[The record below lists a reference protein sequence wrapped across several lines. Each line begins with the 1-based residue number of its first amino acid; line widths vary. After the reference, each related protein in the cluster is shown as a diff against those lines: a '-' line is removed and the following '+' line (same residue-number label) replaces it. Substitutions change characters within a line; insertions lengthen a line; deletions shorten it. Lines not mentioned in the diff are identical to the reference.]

1 MMRGVRIPAS
11 KEKPAAMRRRPVQ
24 SRAYASSQALQE
36 AFVRVLI
43 EEGFEKT
50 TVREVTAVAG
60 VGIGTFY
67 DYFGNMDALAALC
80 IHRRMKALALAAR
93 SVAAE
98 QADRRLLAIAHG
110 VADTYA
116 LSITGELKIWVA
128 LFRLERQISTPKA
141 FHKQYAAHVEMWRS
155 ALARAADPPADVG
168 AAARMLHCIT
178 YGWLSQSLIA
188 KGSQVSTNAL
198 IRELRDAI
206 DAYLGGLPRQ
216 TSDVGASLR

>member
-1 MMRGVRIPAS
+1 MRGVRIPAS

-24 SRAYASSQALQE
+24 SRAYATSQELRE
-36 AFVRVLI
+36 AVARGLI

-98 QADRRLLAIAHG
+98 QADRRLLAIAHV

-116 LSITGELKIWVA
+116 FSITGELKTWVA
-128 LFRLERQISTPKA
+128 LFRLERQISAPKA
-141 FHKQYAAHVEMWRS
+141 FHNQYAAHVEMWGS
-155 ALARAADPPADVG
+155 ALARAAHPPADVG
-168 AAARMLHCIT
+168 GGGTMLT
-178 YGWLSQSLIA
+178 WVQ
-188 KGSQVSTNAL
+188 N
-198 IRELRDAI
+198 
-206 DAYLGGLPRQ
+206 
-216 TSDVGASLR
+216 

>member
-1 MMRGVRIPAS
+1 MKTGVRIAAL

-43 EEGFEKT
+43 EQGFDKT
-50 TVREVTAVAG
+50 TIREVTAVAG

-80 IHRRMKALALAAR
+80 IHRRMKALGLAAR

-116 LSITGELKIWVA
+116 LSITGELKTWVA

-141 FHKQYAAHVEMWRS
+141 FHKQYAAHVEIRFGSGRRPAGRRRCRS
-155 ALARAADPPADVG
+155 KNAILHHIRLAFAVFDSERLSGFDECAD
-168 AAARMLHCIT
+168 
-178 YGWLSQSLIA
+178 
-188 KGSQVSTNAL
+188 KGT
-198 IRELRDAI
+198 
-206 DAYLGGLPRQ
+206 P
-216 TSDVGASLR
+216 

>member
-1 MMRGVRIPAS
+1 MMRGVRIPAL
-11 KEKPAAMRRRPVQ
+11 KEKRAAMRRRPVQ

-80 IHRRMKALALAAR
+80 IHRRIKALAVAAR
-93 SVAAE
+93 SVAE

-116 LSITGELKIWVA
+116 LSITGDLNAWVA
-128 LFRLERQISTPKA
+128 LFRLERQISTPKV
-141 FHKQYAAHVEMWRS
+141 FHKQYAAHVQMWRS

-206 DAYLGGLPRQ
+206 DAYLGGLPRP
-216 TSDVGASLR
+216 TSDVAPSLR

>member
-1 MMRGVRIPAS
+1 MRPSKEQDPRTVRHLLMRGVRIAAL
-11 KEKPAAMRRRPVQ
+11 KEKPAAMLRRPVQ
-24 SRAYASSQALQE
+24 SRAYASSQAIQE
-36 AFVRVLI
+36 AFVRVLM

-80 IHRRMKALALAAR
+80 IHRRMKALAAR

-98 QADRRLLAIAHG
+98 QADRRLLAIAHV

-116 LSITGELKIWVA
+116 VSITGELKTWVA

-141 FHKQYAAHVEMWRS
+141 FHKQYDAHVELSTS
-155 ALARAADPPADVG
+155 AFPPA
-168 AAARMLHCIT
+168 
-178 YGWLSQSLIA
+178 
-188 KGSQVSTNAL
+188 
-198 IRELRDAI
+198 
-206 DAYLGGLPRQ
+206 
-216 TSDVGASLR
+216 

>member
-1 MMRGVRIPAS
+1 MRGVRIAAS

-80 IHRRMKALALAAR
+80 IHRRIKALASAAR

-98 QADRRLLAIAHG
+98 QADRRLLAIARS

-116 LSITGELKIWVA
+116 LSITRELKTWVA

-155 ALARAADPPADVG
+155 ALAPAGDPPGRGRGG
-168 AAARMLHCIT
+168 AKKAHF
-178 YGWLSQSLIA
+178 
-188 KGSQVSTNAL
+188 
-198 IRELRDAI
+198 
-206 DAYLGGLPRQ
+206 
-216 TSDVGASLR
+216 

>member
-1 MMRGVRIPAS
+1 MKTGVRIAAL

-43 EEGFEKT
+43 EQGFDKT
-50 TVREVTAVAG
+50 TIREVTAVAG

-110 VADTYA
+110 VAGTYA
-116 LSITGELKIWVA
+116 LSITGELKTWVA

-206 DAYLGGLPRQ
+206 DAYLGGLSRQ
-216 TSDVGASLR
+216 TSDVGAALR

>member
-11 KEKPAAMRRRPVQ
+11 KEKPPAMRRRPVQ

-67 DYFGNMDALAALC
+67 DFGNMDALAALC
-80 IHRRMKALALAAR
+80 IHRRMKALASAAR

-98 QADRRLLAIAHG
+98 QADRPLLASAHG
-110 VADTYA
+110 VADAYA
-116 LSITGELKIWVA
+116 LSITGELKTWVA

-155 ALARAADPPADVG
+155 ALAQAADPPADVG

-216 TSDVGASLR
+216 TSDVGPSLR

>member
-1 MMRGVRIPAS
+1 MMTGVRIAAL
-11 KEKPAAMRRRPVQ
+11 KEKAAAMRRRPVQ

-43 EEGFEKT
+43 EQGFEKT

-80 IHRRMKALALAAR
+80 IHRCIKALALAAT
-93 SVAAE
+93 VAAE
-98 QADRRLLAIAHG
+98 QADRRLLAIAHS

-116 LSITGELKIWVA
+116 LSITGELKTWVA

-155 ALARAADPPADVG
+155 ALARATDPPADVG

-206 DAYLGGLPRQ
+206 DAYLGGLPCRR
-216 TSDVGASLR
+216 ARRRRPRE

>member
-43 EEGFEKT
+43 KEGFDKT
-50 TVREVTAVAG
+50 TIREVTAVAG

-80 IHRRMKALALAAR
+80 IHRRMKALAAR

-98 QADRRLLAIAHG
+98 QADRRLLAIAHV

-116 LSITGELKIWVA
+116 LSITGELKTWVA

-155 ALARAADPPADVG
+155 ALARAIDPPADVG
-168 AAARMLHCIT
+168 ATARMLHCMT

-198 IRELRDAI
+198 IRELRGAI
-206 DAYLGGLPRQ
+206 DAYLGGLRI
-216 TSDVGASLR
+216 T

>member
-1 MMRGVRIPAS
+1 MMRGVRIPVS

-36 AFVRVLI
+36 AFVRILI

-93 SVAAE
+93 
-98 QADRRLLAIAHG
+98 

-116 LSITGELKIWVA
+116 LSITGELKTWVA

-155 ALARAADPPADVG
+155 ALARADDPPADVG

-216 TSDVGASLR
+216 TSDVGPSLR